1 MRRFTAF
8 LLSALLTLSLAACSA
23 PEANGPASTPGSN
36 GPAEG
41 KTAEELL
48 KQKQDAWKEMTPAE
62 HVALYEEKGIARK
75 EAMRLAA
82 RDRGVSKREIY
93 QALLE
98 EE

>member
-1 MRRFTAF
+1 M
-8 LLSALLTLSLAACSA
+8 LIL
-23 PEANGPASTPGSN
+23 
-36 GPAEG
+36 EG

-48 KQKQDAWKEMTPAE
+48 KEKQEAWKEMTPAE
-62 HVALYEEKGIARK
+62 HVALYEEKGIGRK